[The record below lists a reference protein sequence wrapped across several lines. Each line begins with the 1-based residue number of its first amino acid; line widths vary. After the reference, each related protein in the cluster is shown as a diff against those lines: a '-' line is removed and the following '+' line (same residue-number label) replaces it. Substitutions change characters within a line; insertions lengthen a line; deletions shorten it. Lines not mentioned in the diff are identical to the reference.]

1 MVVVAPHL
9 PSARGAGLLCA
20 RDSPPRSPRPCADD
34 PTCRSPASHFAAPA
48 AAAAAVARGPG
59 PIPRWSTATCRMG
72 GTGQMGARGLEVVR
86 AYAACDG
93 KAAIASPGSG
103 TRVFFRSRRAR
114 GACWRTVG
122 ARRPAPAASA
132 RARTP
137 TPRLPHARS
146 QGLTS
151 QAMRMLS
158 PSQDGAMRG
167 VDHAL
172 GATPLFPMPIFGHAA
187 KLRVP

>member
-1 MVVVAPHL
+1 
-9 PSARGAGLLCA
+9 
-20 RDSPPRSPRPCADD
+20 
-34 PTCRSPASHFAAPA
+34 
-48 AAAAAVARGPG
+48 
-59 PIPRWSTATCRMG
+59 
-72 GTGQMGARGLEVVR
+72 MGARGLEAVR
-86 AYAACDG
+86 AYAACDE

-146 QGLTS
+146 HGLTS

-172 GATPLFPMPIFGHAA
+172 GATPLFPIPIFGHAA
-187 KLRVP
+187 KLRVCRDDALVLPRDDGRQIFVSSLRSCRAICAIPRSLRSHAEVYKHTERAGANDAKSNAPNYRRLLPPSQTFSGADSL